1 MEGVA
6 DVDWQRGIWQ
16 LMQVHNNIKRF
27 RDLHCILPY
36 QLHISVTVYML
47 IVIIREDT
55 YKRTSELH

>member
-55 YKRTSELH
+55 